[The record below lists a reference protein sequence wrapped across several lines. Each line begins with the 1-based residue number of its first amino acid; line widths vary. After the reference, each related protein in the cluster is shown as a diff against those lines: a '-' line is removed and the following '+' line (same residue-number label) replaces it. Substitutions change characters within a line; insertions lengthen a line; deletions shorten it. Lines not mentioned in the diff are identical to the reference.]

1 MIGIIKFIGI
11 KGIVTGIVCFGLGF
25 GAGWFIGELV
35 GKSIG
40 KENARVEQVENA
52 LEIKEKHEKI
62 RNNRP
67 DNDALVKRLLEG
79 SF

>member
-1 MIGIIKFIGI
+1 MFNFINFIGI
-11 KGIVTGIVCFGLGF
+11 KGLLIGIACFSLGF
-25 GAGWFIGELV
+25 SLGWFGGKFI
-35 GKSIG
+35 GKSIE
-40 KENARVEQVENA
+40 KKIAYVEQLENA

-67 DNDALVKRLLEG
+67 DNDALIKRLLEG

>member
-1 MIGIIKFIGI
+1 MFGFINFIGI

-25 GAGWFIGELV
+25 GTGWLIGELV
-35 GKSIG
+35 GKSLG
-40 KENARVEQVENA
+40 KEIARVEQVENA

-62 RNNRP
+62 RNHRP